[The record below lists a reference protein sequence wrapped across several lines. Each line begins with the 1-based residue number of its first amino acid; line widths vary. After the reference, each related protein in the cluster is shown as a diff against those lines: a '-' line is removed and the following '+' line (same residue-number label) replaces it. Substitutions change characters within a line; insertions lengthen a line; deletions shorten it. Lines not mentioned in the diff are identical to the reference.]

1 MYIPDWS
8 IVQQV
13 KAYDDRLSIKWREDV
28 EKWGVYRSVP
38 SANNLYDKDVLV
50 MNIQN
55 QDGSYR
61 CLDSRVLERLK
72 ASDTQRLNQW
82 NYLDRMRELEEHN
95 EKVEEQNMKDA
106 TTEIEDITRDIAP
119 TVRREM
125 SDDIGSRN
133 VPKEDVQQDLVSSY
147 GEGVL

>member
-1 MYIPDWS
+1 
-8 IVQQV
+8 
-13 KAYDDRLSIKWREDV
+13 
-28 EKWGVYRSVP
+28 
-38 SANNLYDKDVLV
+38 
-50 MNIQN
+50 
-55 QDGSYR
+55 
-61 CLDSRVLERLK
+61 
-72 ASDTQRLNQW
+72 
-82 NYLDRMRELEEHN
+82 
-95 EKVEEQNMKDA
+95 MKDA